1 MTSYLIFSCRMAS
14 NIQFDG
20 QTVRDI
26 SMQKIGYGL
35 TSKKR
40 PKSLSS
46 DTHENLFAPPKLRPP
61 KEKIPTLFDKPM
73 VRKKNDPRKPL
84 PGIPSSRFY
93 Q

>member
-1 MTSYLIFSCRMAS
+1 MAS

-20 QTVRDI
+20 QPVRDI

-46 DTHENLFAPPKLRPP
+46 DTHENIFAPPKLRPP

-73 VRKKNDPRKPL
+73 VRKKNDSRKPL
-84 PGIPSSRFY
+84 PGIPSSRLY